1 MQTYK
6 IYKDF
11 WACFKNFNSL
21 EDAQI
26 YADSLGSGYIAEL
39 ASPEDQIP
47 ILTPTERL
55 PLDIDFGNQ
64 LINTFLED
72 NRNYGYISIQD
83 SITLLNKFNDIE
95 KLCRLGSIKDVQTLM
110 QNVIV
115 DNIFTQE
122 RKDKYLQMITDY
134 LNSYL

>member
-1 MQTYK
+1 MKTYK
-6 IYKDF
+6 IYKNN
-11 WACFKNFNSL
+11 WAYFKNFNSL

-72 NRNYGYISIQD
+72 NRNYGYISLEE
-83 SITLLNKFNDIE
+83 SIVLLNKFNNIE
-95 KLCRLGSIKDVQTLM
+95 KFCRLGAIKDAEYLM
-110 QNVIV
+110 LNVST

-122 RKDKYLQMITDY
+122 RKNKYLQMITNY

>member
-1 MQTYK
+1 M
-6 IYKDF
+6 
-11 WACFKNFNSL
+11 KN
-21 EDAQI
+21 
-26 YADSLGSGYIAEL
+26 
-39 ASPEDQIP
+39 
-47 ILTPTERL
+47 LTPLQKL
-55 PLDIDFGNQ
+55 PLDIEFGTQ
-64 LINTFLED
+64 LINIFLED
-72 NRNYGYISIQD
+72 NRTFGYISIED

-110 QNVIV
+110 QNVIT

>member
-1 MQTYK
+1 MKTYK

-26 YADSLGSGYIAEL
+26 YADNLGLGYIAEL
-39 ASPEDQIP
+39 ALPEDQIP
-47 ILTPTERL
+47 VLTSLQKL

-122 RKDKYLQMITDY
+122 RKDKYLQMITNY